1 MVKYSPKENSY
12 REMYLINKFEK
23 DIMENSLQNLRNNK
37 KDLIDKSVATNNVNP
52 EGRKET
58 LGNHGKKILQ
68 SLPSSTTQEHNEI
81 NFVNNP
87 EVSNLSTE
95 NEMPQNSTQIND
107 GSTLEKRVD
116 PSQSTNDL
124 SLSPSSFKRILDT
137 EKRTIKKIK
146 KISKNEKKLNASKSA
161 KLSDKRITRKA
172 AKNTNNIADN
182 KAKKRIV
189 IKNSDKAVLITPFK
203 KKKKENANKSSE
215 EFFHGWKL

>member
-12 REMYLINKFEK
+12 KEMYLINKIEK
-23 DIMENSLQNLRNNK
+23 NIMENSLQNLKNNK
-37 KDLIDKSVATNNVNP
+37 KDLIDKSVTTNNVYP

-58 LGNHGKKILQ
+58 IENHGEKILQ
-68 SLPSSTTQEHNEI
+68 SLPSDTTQEHNEI

-107 GSTLEKRVD
+107 GRALEKRVD

-124 SLSPSSFKRILDT
+124 SLSPSTFKRIWDT

-161 KLSDKRITRKA
+161 KLSDKRITRKM
-172 AKNTNNIADN
+172 AKHTNI
-182 KAKKRIV
+182 
-189 IKNSDKAVLITPFK
+189 SFFK
-203 KKKKENANKSSE
+203 
-215 EFFHGWKL
+215 FLT

>member
-58 LGNHGKKILQ
+58 LESHGKKILQ
-68 SLPSSTTQEHNEI
+68 SLPSSTTQEHNES
-81 NFVNNP
+81 NPVNNP
-87 EVSNLSTE
+87 EVSNLSTD

-107 GSTLEKRVD
+107 DSNLEKRVD
-116 PSQSTNDL
+116 PSKSKNGP
-124 SLSPSSFKRILDT
+124 SLSPSSFQSALGTNK
-137 EKRTIKKIK
+137 KPSKKIK
-146 KISKNEKKLNASKSA
+146 KPSRDEKKRKSPRSG
-161 KLSDKRITRKA
+161 KLTEPRVTRNMEKRNR
-172 AKNTNNIADN
+172 
-182 KAKKRIV
+182 KAKKRIIV
-189 IKNSDKAVLITPFK
+189 KNVDKTISITPWK
-203 KKKKENANKSSE
+203 KRKKENANESSE

>member
-1 MVKYSPKENSY
+1 M
-12 REMYLINKFEK
+12 
-23 DIMENSLQNLRNNK
+23 
-37 KDLIDKSVATNNVNP
+37 
-52 EGRKET
+52 
-58 LGNHGKKILQ
+58 
-68 SLPSSTTQEHNEI
+68 PSGTTQEHNEI

-124 SLSPSSFKRILDT
+124 SLSPSTFKRILDK
-137 EKRTIKKIK
+137 EKRMIKKIK

-172 AKNTNNIADN
+172 AKTQ
-182 KAKKRIV
+182 
-189 IKNSDKAVLITPFK
+189 TT
-203 KKKKENANKSSE
+203 
-215 EFFHGWKL
+215 

>member
-1 MVKYSPKENSY
+1 M
-12 REMYLINKFEK
+12 
-23 DIMENSLQNLRNNK
+23 
-37 KDLIDKSVATNNVNP
+37 IDKSVTTNNVYP

-58 LGNHGKKILQ
+58 IENHGEKILQ
-68 SLPSSTTQEHNEI
+68 SLPSDTTQEHNEI

-107 GSTLEKRVD
+107 GRALEKRVD

-124 SLSPSSFKRILDT
+124 SLSPSTFKRILDT

-189 IKNSDKAVLITPFK
+189 IKNSDKAVLITPLK